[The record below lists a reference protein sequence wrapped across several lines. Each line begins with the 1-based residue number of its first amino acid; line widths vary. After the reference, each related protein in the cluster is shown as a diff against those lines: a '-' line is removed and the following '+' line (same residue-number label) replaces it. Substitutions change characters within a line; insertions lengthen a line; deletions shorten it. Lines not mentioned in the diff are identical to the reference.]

1 MWTRGLK
8 IKKYNAK
15 GIKNQNDCLVI
26 EKDLTLILNKK
37 TITTFKTIP
46 SKEKALAIGHLV
58 SNQLITSPTNITQL
72 TQTHDSI
79 EVVATTIANPP
90 KPEAIP
96 KSDLKVT
103 RINIFHLTAYL
114 QENAILFK
122 DTAITES
129 AAIANTKAIIY
140 FAEDLNRL
148 NAINKAIGL
157 ALEKQ
162 EDFSDKI
169 LLTSGKVDQQVVN
182 KALTL
187 GIPTIVSRTGPTDKA
202 FDLATE
208 KNITILGFARGTRFN
223 LYTTPK
229 RISLG

>member
-1 MWTRGLK
+1 MLK
-8 IKKYNAK
+8 NY
-15 GIKNQNDCLVI
+15 
-26 EKDLTLILNKK
+26 
-37 TITTFKTIP
+37 
-46 SKEKALAIGHLV
+46 
-58 SNQLITSPTNITQL
+58 
-72 TQTHDSI
+72 
-79 EVVATTIANPP
+79 
-90 KPEAIP
+90 
-96 KSDLKVT
+96 LK
-103 RINIFHLTAYL
+103 L
-114 QENAILFK
+114 
-122 DTAITES
+122 ES
-129 AAIANTKAIIY
+129 
-140 FAEDLNRL
+140 
-148 NAINKAIGL
+148 
-157 ALEKQ
+157 LEKQ